1 MMEAHRTYIP
11 AAGHDWTLPCYDP
24 LVKLL
29 GGNSA
34 RAALVNQAELQPAER
49 VLEIGSCRSPKRHP
63 PRCRLISH
71 ATHDTIGARWRR
83 SC

>member
-1 MMEAHRTYIP
+1 MQRLFIDRNKTGGQALMEAHRSYIP
-11 AAGHDWTLPCYDP
+11 AAGHDWTLPFYDP

-49 VLEIGSCRSPKRHP
+49 VL
-63 PRCRLISH
+63 
-71 ATHDTIGARWRR
+71 
-83 SC
+83 